1 MGRGWGSRKAR
12 LTSWAAALWGLQ
24 WEGEHME
31 EIRFCF
37 GLRKPKM
44 LIPHLG
50 GMLDGLL
57 YAEVWH
63 LVARSGCR
71 CPRRASKG
79 SHESE

>member
-1 MGRGWGSRKAR
+1 
-12 LTSWAAALWGLQ
+12 
-24 WEGEHME
+24 ME